1 MTSPTPPADG
11 PPPQVNAPING
22 YTIMVAVV
30 AALGGLLF
38 GFDTG
43 VISGAM
49 LYIEPYFDLKDAPN
63 TVGWIVAGVVL
74 GAIFGS
80 AVGGKLADAVGR
92 RRLVIITAVMF
103 ALGSLGC
110 AYAPAVEWLIAGR
123 VFLGLAIGVAS
134 CVAPLYIS
142 EMAPP
147 QIRGGLV
154 SLNQLMIT
162 IGIVFS
168 YAVDYGF
175 SVLEENGTL
184 TAGQAW
190 GWMLGFGAI
199 PAVVLGVGMMLLP
212 DSPRWLAAKGRRA
225 DAERTLKKIR
235 GTEDVSGE
243 MAEIDESLKEA
254 SEESKS
260 DWSELA
266 RPWLRPLLIV
276 GIGLGI
282 FQQFSGINTVI
293 YYAPT
298 IFKMAGYESDSVAI
312 LATAGVGL
320 LNVIMTVVAVFLMDR
335 VGRRPLLLIGLT
347 GMCISLIALGGAF
360 YANPP
365 DAAGQVTGTALPI
378 ICLAS
383 LLLYVGSF
391 AISLGPIFWL
401 LISEIYPTKIR
412 GLAMGLATM
421 IQWGANL
428 AVTQSF
434 PNLIAT
440 LDPFGT
446 FWLFGGLCVAALL
459 FSYILMPETKGVTL
473 EEIEEHC
480 RAGKPLG
487 ALGKG

>member
-1 MTSPTPPADG
+1 MSTSSSPARVNTP
-11 PPPQVNAPING
+11 VNA
-22 YTIMVAVV
+22 YTIMVAIV

-49 LYIEPYFDLKDAPN
+49 LYIEPYYGISNDPN

-74 GAIFGS
+74 GAILGA
-80 AVGGKLADAVGR
+80 AVGGKLADAFGR
-92 RRLVIITAVMF
+92 RRSVVVTAVMF
-103 ALGSLGC
+103 AVGSIAC
-110 AYAPAVEWLIAGR
+110 AYAPSPDWLIAGR
-123 VFLGLAIGVAS
+123 IFLGFAIGIAS

-175 SVLEENGTL
+175 STMAEAGTL
-184 TAGQAW
+184 TQREAW
-190 GWMLGFGAI
+190 GWMLGFGFF
-199 PAVVLGVGMMLLP
+199 PAVILGVGMLMLP
-212 DSPRWLAAKGRRA
+212 DSPRWLAAKGRRD

-235 GTEDVSGE
+235 GTDNVSQE
-243 MAEIDESLKEA
+243 MAEIDESLREEDKEA
-254 SEESKS
+254 KGS
-260 DWSELA
+260 WSELLQ
-266 RPWLRPLLIV
+266 PWLRPLLIV
-276 GIGLGI
+276 GIGIGV

-298 IFKMAGYESDSVAI
+298 IFKLAGYESDSVAI

-320 LNVIMTVVAVFLMDR
+320 FNVIMTVVAVFLMDK
-335 VGRRPLLLIGLT
+335 VGRRPLLLTGLV
-347 GMCISLIALGGAF
+347 GMMISLMALGYAF
-360 YANPP
+360 YVK
-365 DAAGQVTGTALPI
+365 DTSAGSDLGAIPV
-378 ICLAS
+378 ICLVS

-434 PNLIAT
+434 PNMIAT
-440 LDPFGT
+440 LKPFGT
-446 FWLFGGLCVAALL
+446 FWLFGGLCVAAWI
-459 FSYILMPETKGVTL
+459 FAFYLMPETKGVTL
-473 EEIEEHC
+473 EEIEDHC
-480 RAGKPLG
+480 RDGKPLRK
-487 ALGKG
+487 LGKV

>member
-1 MTSPTPPADG
+1 MSASPSAEPK
-11 PPPQVNAPING
+11 VNTPINT
-22 YTIMVAVV
+22 YTIMVAIV

-49 LYIEPYFDLKDAPN
+49 LYIEPYFGIKDSPN
-63 TVGWIVAGVVL
+63 IIGWIVAGVVL
-74 GAIFGS
+74 GAILGS
-80 AVGGKLADAVGR
+80 AVGGKLADAFGR
-92 RRLVIITAVMF
+92 RRIVIVTAVMF
-103 ALGSLGC
+103 ALGSIAC
-110 AYAPAVEWLIAGR
+110 AYAPTPAWLIVGR
-123 VFLGLAIGVAS
+123 VFLGFAIGIAS

-175 SVLEENGTL
+175 STMAEAGTL
-184 TAGQAW
+184 TQREAW
-190 GWMLGFGAI
+190 GWMLGFGFF
-199 PAVVLGVGMMLLP
+199 PAVVLGIGMMCLP
-212 DSPRWLAAKGRRA
+212 DSPRWLAAKGRRE

-235 GTEDVSGE
+235 GTDDVSAE
-243 MAEIDESLKEA
+243 MAEIDESLKDEA
-254 SEESKS
+254 AESKG
-260 DWSELA
+260 DWSELLQ
-266 RPWLRPLLIV
+266 PWLRPLLIV
-276 GIGLGI
+276 GIGIGV

-298 IFKMAGYESDSVAI
+298 IFQLAGYESDSVAI

-320 LNVIMTVVAVFLMDR
+320 FNVLMTVVAVFLMDK
-335 VGRRPLLLIGLT
+335 VGRRPLLLTGLA
-347 GMCISLIALGGAF
+347 GMVLSLCALGYAF
-360 YANPP
+360 YIK
-365 DAAGQVTGTALPI
+365 DAAGADASMVPI
-378 ICLAS
+378 ICLVS

-412 GLAMGLATM
+412 GFAMGLATM

-428 AVTQSF
+428 AVTASF
-434 PNLIAT
+434 PLMIAT
-440 LDPFGT
+440 FQPFGT
-446 FWLFGGLCVAALL
+446 FWLFTALCTGAWIFA
-459 FSYILMPETKGVTL
+459 FYLMPETKGVTL
-473 EEIEEHC
+473 EEIEDHC
-480 RAGKPLG
+480 RDKKPLRD
-487 ALGKG
+487 LGKA